1 MLGDSVLI
9 IKCYQ
14 IRIFAMSLWQQ
25 QPDDDED
32 EDDDGDEL

>member
-1 MLGDSVLI
+1 MLVDSVLI

-14 IRIFAMSLWQQ
+14 ISIFAMSLWQQ
-25 QPDDDED
+25 QPD